1 MGVLEFISLLALF
14 LEIAVLAFFEYKM
27 WHTMYTPL
35 NVLMLPYAIVLLLT
49 IAVSGNW
56 GIAEFYYPSI
66 LVWMIGLLIFAIPSY
81 FFAFFLK
88 EKMDQWGTCIIE
100 DNINMKFLNILT
112 TILLLLFA
120 YRFVAVFS
128 MGRFMIG
135 SEDFGELFCGNG
147 VWGHLHRLLHVLLM
161 LYIFKYDKKHRYYLF
176 FIFGMLFVTFMYGV
190 KSWILIPLMGGLL
203 MRLYTGKMKLKLSL
217 VLKVAILGFLVFFV
231 SYFLSLF
238 IAKDGEANIDAV
250 IQFIVN
256 IFVHYFVSG
265 VLGWSQDLQAGILE
279 VPNFDVLIINVLN
292 IVSLFT
298 GDEFINAINPVFI
311 HNGINGSNVR
321 SFFGTIYINSNI
333 FQFVLMI
340 LIFSSISYL
349 SKLWA
354 MKSRSIYVNTTYFF
368 FMGMLFMGWFEIYY
382 YHLQF
387 IEVPMWILIVWMI
400 TPKKNSLVPGMQI

>member
-354 MKSRSIYVNTTYFF
+354 MKSRSIFVNTTYFF